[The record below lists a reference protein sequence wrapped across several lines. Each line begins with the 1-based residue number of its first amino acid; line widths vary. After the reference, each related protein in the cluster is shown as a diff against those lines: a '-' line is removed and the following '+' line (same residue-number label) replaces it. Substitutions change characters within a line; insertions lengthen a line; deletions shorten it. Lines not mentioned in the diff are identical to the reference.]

1 MIQVL
6 SIVTSQTAYVVWNNS
21 QITISYTANFYSSL
35 MLLSS
40 LSISLLAFESILK
53 GNEYKYLGF
62 MFLTFVVV

>member
-1 MIQVL
+1 
-6 SIVTSQTAYVVWNNS
+6 
-21 QITISYTANFYSSL
+21 